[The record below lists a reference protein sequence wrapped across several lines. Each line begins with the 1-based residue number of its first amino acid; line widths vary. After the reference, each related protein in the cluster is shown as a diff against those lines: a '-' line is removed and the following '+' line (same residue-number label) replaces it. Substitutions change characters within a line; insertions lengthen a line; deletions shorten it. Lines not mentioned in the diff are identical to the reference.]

1 MSTQSV
7 ASPWHAGELAI
18 QQRAGVI
25 DRMAEIGRRN
35 IRSYMPEQH
44 RQFFGQLPFVV
55 LGTVDEAGDAWAT
68 LRAGHPGFV
77 HSPDPHVLQVRIPR
91 DTSDPASP
99 GFGAGKALGLL
110 GIDLKTRRRNRMNGS
125 IARTDA
131 ERIDINVGQSFGN
144 CPQYIHQRAFE
155 FTREPDELA
164 HIAPVITNSLDDRAR
179 QLISSAVT
187 FFVAT
192 YSENAADGAGRQVDV
207 SHRGGKPGFVRL
219 DADGGMTIPDFA
231 GNLFFNTLGNILAN
245 GKAGL
250 VFADFAT
257 GALLQLSGDAE
268 VILDSPEIAAFQGA
282 ERLWH
287 FVPRRVVYRA
297 DALPVRW
304 KDLRDGA
311 SPNALMTGNW
321 DEAASRIKAAALA
334 QSWRKLRVAKIVDE
348 SSVVRSFHLEPADDA
363 GLIAHQAGQHLPIRV
378 TIAPGEAPVIRTYT
392 LSTAPS
398 DSTYRISVKREGRV
412 SSYLHDTLKVGDLL
426 ETRAPAGGFTIDA
439 LEKRPAVL
447 IAAGIG
453 ITPMLAMARHIV
465 YEGLRKRRVRPT
477 WLFQSAKSVAM
488 RAFSGELHEL
498 SERSQGE
505 LQVIRAL
512 TKPQGARKGID
523 FDFAGRIDMDL
534 LRAVLPFDD
543 YDFYLCGPTEF
554 MQSLYDG
561 LRALNVADNRIHAEA
576 FGPSS
581 FKRSV
586 STDRGAP
593 AKPMNPIAEQPA
605 PVMFIKSGKEARWM
619 PGGGSL
625 LELAEERGL
634 SPAFS
639 CRGGSCGTCRT
650 RIVQGA
656 VAYAQAPSF
665 DVPDGEALI
674 CCAFPAASTEEN
686 QDALQ
691 LDL

>member
-18 QQRAGVI
+18 QQRAGVTG
-25 DRMAEIGRRN
+25 RMAEIGLRN

-44 RQFFGQLPFVV
+44 REFFAQLPFVV
-55 LGTVDEAGDAWAT
+55 IGTVDDAGDAWAT
-68 LRAGHPGFV
+68 LRAGRPGFV
-77 HSPDPHVLQVRIPR
+77 RSPDSHTLQMRVSR
-91 DTSDPASP
+91 DASDPASQ
-99 GFGAGKALGLL
+99 GLGKGKALGLL
-110 GIDLKTRRRNRMNGS
+110 GIDLKTRRRNRMNGLIS
-125 IARTDA
+125 RMDA
-131 ERIDINVGQSFGN
+131 QRIDIDVGQSFGN

-155 FTREPDELA
+155 FVREADVPGQVPPA
-164 HIAPVITNSLDDRAR
+164 ITNTLDDRAR
-179 QLISSAVT
+179 QIISGAAT
-187 FFVAT
+187 FFVAS
-192 YSENAADGAGRQVDV
+192 YSENAADDTGRQVDV

-219 DADGGMTIPDFA
+219 DADGGLTIPDFA
-231 GNLFFNTLGNILAN
+231 GNLFFNTLGNILLN

-282 ERLWH
+282 ERLWR
-287 FVPRRVVYRA
+287 FMPRRVVYRA
-297 DALPVRW
+297 DALPLRW
-304 KDLRDGA
+304 IDLRDGA

-321 DEAASRIKAAALA
+321 DEAASRIKAAALGE
-334 QSWRKLRVAKIVDE
+334 SWRKLRVAKIVDE
-348 SSVVRSFHLEPADDA
+348 SSVVRSFHLQPVDGA
-363 GLIAHQAGQHLPIRV
+363 GLIAHMAGQHLPIRV
-378 TIAPGEAPVIRTYT
+378 TIAAGAAPVIRTYT

-398 DSTYRISVKREGRV
+398 DGTYRISVKREGTV
-412 SSYLHDTLKVGDLL
+412 SRYLHDTLKVGDFV

-439 LEKRPAVL
+439 LEERPAVML
-447 IAAGIG
+447 AAGIG
-453 ITPMLAMARHIV
+453 ITPMLAMLRHIV

-488 RAFSGELHEL
+488 RAFSAELREL
-498 SERSQGE
+498 SDLSQGE
-505 LQVIRAL
+505 VQVIRAL
-512 TKPQGARKGID
+512 TDTQRARKGID
-523 FDFAGRIDMDL
+523 YDFAGRIDMDL

-543 YDFYLCGPTEF
+543 YDFYLCGPSEF

-561 LRALNVADNRIHAEA
+561 LRALNVADDRIHAEA

-581 FKRSV
+581 LKRSV
-586 STDRGAP
+586 SGDRGARV
-593 AKPMNPIAEQPA
+593 KPSNPVAEHPA
-605 PVMFIKSGKEARWM
+605 PVMFVKSGKEARWT

-634 SPAFS
+634 SPAFG

-656 VAYAQAPSF
+656 VAYPQTPSF
-665 DVPDGEALI
+665 DVPDDEALI
-674 CCAFPAASTEEN
+674 CSAVPAAMTEEN
-686 QDALQ
+686 KDTLQ